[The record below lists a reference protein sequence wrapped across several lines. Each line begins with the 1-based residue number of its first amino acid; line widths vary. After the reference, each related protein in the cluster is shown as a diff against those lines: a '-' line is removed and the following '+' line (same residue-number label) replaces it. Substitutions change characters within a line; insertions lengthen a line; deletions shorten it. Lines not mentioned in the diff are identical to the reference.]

1 MVNLR
6 GLPAHDGPR
15 RPGRAGEV
23 DRGPKVSPRPP
34 RRDARLR
41 RIAGGASLYDCLPH
55 ARDLA
60 PAGVQW
66 IADKPMN
73 LWRYPEEWRRP
84 SRIPG
89 GRVGTRRPRGRS
101 QPVPGADNPVA
112 VRGGTRSRRTSPQGQ
127 GLGVSPRVRLG
138 LAPPIEPECPP
149 PCNVVARTRRRYARE
164 FGAEAML
171 ARESSS
177 GFMSGIQPGPGHR
190 AERRLLAG
198 PASMPRRR
206 ISFRQGAD
214 GGRGGGRGRACPK
227 QALATA
233 PG

>member
-1 MVNLR
+1 MM
-6 GLPAHDGPR
+6 GP
-15 RPGRAGEV
+15 GVRAG
-23 DRGPKVSPRPP
+23 RGKWTEGRRSLPGHP

-60 PAGVQW
+60 PVGAQW
-66 IADKPMN
+66 ITDKPMN
-73 LWRYPEEWRRP
+73 LWRYPEGWRRP

-164 FGAEAML
+164 FGSEAML
-171 ARESSS
+171 ARGSSS
-177 GFMSGIQPGPGHR
+177 EFMSGIQPGPGHR
-190 AERRLLAG
+190 AERRLFAG
-198 PASMPRRR
+198 QASMPRRR
-206 ISFRQGAD
+206 LSFRQGAD